1 MTVVVVTNLGAHKL
15 CFFIFYI
22 IMTNMAL
29 VYPEG
34 NLKVAVRNTL
44 KRYNKSKFT
53 FLLFFSILG
62 IFK

>member
-22 IMTNMAL
+22 ITTNMAL

-34 NLKVAVRNTL
+34 NLKVAVSNTL
-44 KRYNKSKFT
+44 KHYNKSE
-53 FLLFFSILG
+53 
-62 IFK
+62 FK